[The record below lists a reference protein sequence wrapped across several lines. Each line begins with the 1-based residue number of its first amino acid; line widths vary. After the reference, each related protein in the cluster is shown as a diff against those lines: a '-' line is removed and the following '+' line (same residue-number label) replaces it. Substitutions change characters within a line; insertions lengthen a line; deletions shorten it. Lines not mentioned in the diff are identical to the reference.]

1 MVEFEIKIN
10 PQQGTAYIPKVI
22 RETLGVELKA
32 VPNRTAVLLYPK
44 NMPIKDVVKSLDVI
58 RKDLEHGIEL
68 QEKEAEQ

>member
-10 PQQGTAYIPKVI
+10 PQQGTAYIPKEI
-22 RETLGVELKA
+22 REILGVELKA